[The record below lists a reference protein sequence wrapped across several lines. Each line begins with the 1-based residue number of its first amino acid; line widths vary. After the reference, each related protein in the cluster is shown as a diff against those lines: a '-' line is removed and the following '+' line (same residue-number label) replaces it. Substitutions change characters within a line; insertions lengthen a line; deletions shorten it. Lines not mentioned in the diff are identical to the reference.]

1 MASARRKSAAAA
13 LAVVGVAGLALAS
26 AAQLTIGTASLG
38 AGTQVVASCQP
49 SDGPAI
55 EVGFDSAYQGQGY
68 RTSGVVLDNVAAA
81 CDGLDVQVTVATAD
95 GTSLHEFT
103 ASATEGRTVLTS
115 PSASIPAADIEN
127 ISVVISG

>member
-1 MASARRKSAAAA
+1 
-13 LAVVGVAGLALAS
+13 
-26 AAQLTIGTASLG
+26 
-38 AGTQVVASCQP
+38 
-49 SDGPAI
+49 
-55 EVGFDSAYQGQGY
+55 GFDSAYQGQGY